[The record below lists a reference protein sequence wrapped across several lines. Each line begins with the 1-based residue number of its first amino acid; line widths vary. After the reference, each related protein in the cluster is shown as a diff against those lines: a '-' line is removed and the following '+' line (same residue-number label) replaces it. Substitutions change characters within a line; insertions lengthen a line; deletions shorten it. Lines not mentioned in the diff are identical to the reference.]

1 MSQTNIAFQGE
12 IMLLNWAESSTRGRT
27 ATFLLSEDGESHPF
41 KDFTIRQG
49 KRAGQRFMA
58 VLVQIDD
65 NEQPVQQPQQ
75 RLSQTAAVMCKD
87 PEFWTWSSSRTFDPV
102 NSEETARRFMLD
114 LVGIQS
120 RGDLDRD
127 ASSADRFNRLVLVPF
142 NAHRQ
147 FFTPTL

>member
-27 ATFLLSEDGESHPF
+27 VTFLLSEDGESHPF

-65 NEQPVQQPQQ
+65 NEQPVQQPTQ

-87 PEFWTWSSSRTFDPV
+87 PEFWTWASSRTFDPV
-102 NSEETARRFMLD
+102 NTEDTARQFMLD
-114 LVGIQS
+114 IVGIQS
-120 RGDLDRD
+120 RGELDRD
-127 ASSADRFNRLVLVPF
+127 ASAADRFNRLVVMPF
-142 NAHRQ
+142 SAHRQ
-147 FFTPTL
+147 FFTPSL